1 MSSIFSI
8 LAPMKKLL
16 LIFCAALL
24 SIGASNNPRIDYINK
39 YSSLAIKE
47 MKRTGVPAS
56 ITLAQGL
63 LESNAGQSALA
74 KKGNNHFGIK
84 CHNDWNGKTMKVD
97 DNAPKECFRVYPNVE
112 ASYRDHSDFLRGRDR
127 YKSLFELKPG
137 DYKGWAHGLKKA
149 GYATD
154 PSYATKLIEIIE
166 DYDLARFDKGVKVEV
181 KPPLEIETPVVVKE
195 PQYQKPEYHES
206 LRFSTSRKTYTQNG
220 VKFVYAAAGE
230 TFASIAAANDLFLKE
245 LLRFNDLEQ
254 DRPLVEGEMFY
265 IERKKAQGP
274 VAKYVVEG
282 EGESLY
288 QIAQRFGIR
297 LAALQKLN
305 ILLYGKTLEEGDT
318 VMLRK

>member
-1 MSSIFSI
+1 M
-8 LAPMKKLL
+8 LL
-16 LIFCAALL
+16 LI
-24 SIGASNNPRIDYINK
+24 SGGNPIETYIEK
-39 YSSLAIKE
+39 WAPVAVEE
-47 MKRTGVPAS
+47 MYRSGVPAS
-56 ITLAQGL
+56 ITLAQGI
-63 LESNAGQSALA
+63 LESRYGLSELA
-74 KKGNNHFGIK
+74 SKGNNHFGIK
-84 CHNDWNGKTMKVD
+84 CHKDWKGRTMAYD
-97 DNAPKECFRVYPNVE
+97 DDAKGECFRVYDSAQE
-112 ASYRDHSDFLRGRDR
+112 SFRDHSDFLRGRDR

-254 DRPLVEGEMFY
+254 DRPLVEGEMVY